1 MGKHRLE
8 GSWFSPATSTVFI
21 TRGGDV
27 VCSKRG
33 FVGKSRHDDLQIGTA
48 WDSVHDNK
56 YSEEEIVLLEGML

>member
-8 GSWFSPATSTVFI
+8 GNWFSPATSTVFI

-33 FVGKSRHDDLQIGTA
+33 FVGKSRHDQLEIGTA
-48 WDSVHDNK
+48 WDSVCDNK
-56 YSEEEIVLLEGML
+56 Y